1 MTGRSPASTAIVSPV
16 TIGAEL
22 ASGDSAMAS
31 NTARTG
37 PVVPYRR
44 GESGGVHVY
53 DTAAMDWLDTG
64 KRGVVQKAVRRD
76 DERGQFLGMIAM
88 EPMTR
93 SGLHQHQGVA
103 TSFFVEGALTDY
115 QGPIGLHQ
123 VGINLKGATHDAIAY
138 SRTVFVARLEAPVI
152 YPPEDGPLH
161 GLHAGARHGALSN
174 PAPAVPPD
182 INVTLDAQPLQAT
195 GCPGVMRQTAFD
207 YAPTVDDHRM
217 VQLSIAPQSRLPRLF
232 LTGHTEF
239 WVRGGLLE
247 VNGRLA
253 CAGCFVIVEPQTE
266 LSLACPFGALLL
278 AWAEGPAHW
287 VDPPGPGREERVVRA
302 DLFGFR

>member
-1 MTGRSPASTAIVSPV
+1 
-16 TIGAEL
+16 
-22 ASGDSAMAS
+22 MAS
-31 NTARTG
+31 KTARTA
-37 PVVPYRR
+37 PVVPHRR
-44 GESGGVHVY
+44 GGRGGVYVY
-53 DTAAMDWLDTG
+53 DAASMDWLGTG
-64 KRGVVQKAVRRD
+64 KEGVFQKAVRRD

-88 EPMTR
+88 EPMVR

-123 VGINLKGATHDAIAY
+123 VGINLKGATHDAIAFQ
-138 SRTVFVARLEAPVI
+138 RTVLVARLEAPVI

-161 GLHAGARHGALSN
+161 GLHAGARHGSFAN

-182 INVTLDAQPLQAT
+182 INVSIDAQPPQPT
-195 GCPGVMRQTAFD
+195 GCTGVTRQTAFD
-207 YAPTVDDHRM
+207 YAPTADDHRM
-217 VQLSIAPQSRLPRLF
+217 VQLSIAPQARMPRLF
-232 LTGHTEF
+232 ATGHTEF

-247 VNGRLA
+247 VDGRVA
-253 CAGCFVIVEPQTE
+253 CAGSFVIVEPQTE

-278 AWAEGPAHW
+278 GWAEGPAHW
-287 VDPPGPGREERVVRA
+287 VDPPGSSRGEPEVRS